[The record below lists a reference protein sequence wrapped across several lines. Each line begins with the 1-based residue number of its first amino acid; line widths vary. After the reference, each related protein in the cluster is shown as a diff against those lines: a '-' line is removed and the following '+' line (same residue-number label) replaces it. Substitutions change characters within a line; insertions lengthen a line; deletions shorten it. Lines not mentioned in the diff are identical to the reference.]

1 LRQRLG
7 QYRDPMSDLATCYRH
22 PDRRTGASCT
32 RCGRPICPDCMIQAP
47 VGHHCPTCVKE
58 DGVRQPRQARPQRW
72 TQPGRTGSI
81 TPVVATLIAIN
92 VVVFLFT
99 SSRPDI
105 ELKYA
110 QIPFRIASGQYY
122 RLITAAFLHAN
133 LFHILFNMA
142 ALLILG
148 PPIEAA
154 LGRVRFL
161 GLYLFAALGG
171 SVCSYL
177 FSSPNVAGVGASG
190 AIFGLFGAYFAI
202 ARARRA
208 ETGGIVALI
217 GINLVFSFIDPAID
231 WRAHVG
237 GLVTGVVIGGMFA
250 FAERR
255 PPAQRVAI
263 ELATFA
269 AFAGLMLG
277 LVHLRTDQLRVPV
290 A

>member
-1 LRQRLG
+1 
-7 QYRDPMSDLATCYRH
+7 
-22 PDRRTGASCT
+22 
-32 RCGRPICPDCMIQAP
+32 MIQAS
-47 VGHHCPTCVKE
+47 VGYHCPTCVKE
-58 DGVRQPRQARPQRW
+58 DNQGVRQPRPVRW
-72 TQPGRTGSI
+72 TQPGRGQI

-92 VVVFLFT
+92 VIIFLVT

-105 ELKYA
+105 ELRFA
-110 QIPFRIASGQYY
+110 QIPFRIAGGQYY

-133 LFHILFNMA
+133 FFHILFNMF

-148 PPIEAA
+148 PPVETAV
-154 LGRVRFL
+154 GRVRFL
-161 GLYLFAALGG
+161 GLYLMAALGG

-190 AIFGLFGAYFAI
+190 AIFGVFGAYFVL

-217 GINLVFSFIDPAID
+217 AINLLFSFIDRAID

-237 GLVTGVVIGGMFA
+237 GLVTGLVIGGVYA
-250 FAERR
+250 LAERR
-255 PPAQRVAI
+255 PRAQRLAI
-263 ELATFA
+263 EVATFA
-269 AFAGLMLG
+269 ALAALMLG
-277 LVHLRTDQLRVPV
+277 LIHFRTDQLRVPV

>member
-1 LRQRLG
+1 
-7 QYRDPMSDLATCYRH
+7 
-22 PDRRTGASCT
+22 
-32 RCGRPICPDCMIQAP
+32 MIQAP

-58 DGVRQPRQARPQRW
+58 DNRGVRPARQVRW
-72 TQPGRTGSI
+72 TQPGRSV

-92 VVVFLFT
+92 VVIFLIT
-99 SSRPDI
+99 SARPDLEI
-105 ELKYA
+105 RYA
-110 QIPFRIASGQYY
+110 QIPSRIAAGQYY
-122 RLITAAFLHAN
+122 RLLTAAFLHAN
-133 LFHILFNMA
+133 FLHLVFNMF

-161 GLYLFAALGG
+161 GLYVASALGG

-177 FSSPNVAGVGASG
+177 FSSPNIAGVGASG

-237 GLVTGVVIGGMFA
+237 GLVTGLVIGGMFA

-255 PPAQRVAI
+255 PPAQRLAI
-263 ELATFA
+263 EVVTFA
-269 AFAGLMLG
+269 AVAALMVG